1 MLQLGLY
8 ENTMLNLTY
17 HSKLFVRYA
26 SPINLR
32 VCCQTKAANLVAYN
46 SLALWNAFVYFSVFI
61 TSSVS
66 SNDRGD
72 TQEMQTS

>member
-1 MLQLGLY
+1 MLQLCLY
-8 ENTMLNLTY
+8 ENTMLNFTY
-17 HSKLFVRYA
+17 HSKILVRYA

-32 VCCQTKAANLVAYN
+32 VCCQTKAADIVAYN
-46 SLALWNAFVYFSVFI
+46 RLALWNACVYFSVFI
-61 TSSVS
+61 TSSVG